1 MDEELKKKIAND
13 FGLSKMDSLEQ
24 ERMIEKIGNLL
35 FEAVIERSVD
45 EMNEDIMREFEALLS
60 EENDYQNIISF
71 LKSKTQ
77 GFDGIVSDEMVRLKR
92 ATSGIF
98 A

>member
-1 MDEELKKKIAND
+1 MDENLKKKIADD
-13 FGLSKMDSLEQ
+13 FGLSKMDPLEQ

-45 EMNEDIMREFEALLS
+45 EMDEGIMKEFEALLS